1 MKRRYKKFVIYMLV
15 YDFLAIL
22 VVSATTVVPVNINL
36 DIFYYVLC
44 FIGFIG
50 TVAIYVLY
58 PFIWRCHFCGSL
70 LDISSIFSGK
80 KCSHCGT
87 DIFDD

>member
-1 MKRRYKKFVIYMLV
+1 MLV

-70 LDISSIFSGK
+70 LDMSSMFSGK